1 MAKRNTKE
9 IILFKA
15 LKLFA
20 DNGYDGVTVR
30 DIASEVGIMQSSLYK
45 HYKSKQEI
53 FDTLV
58 QTMQTQFKEASATFH
73 LPEGA
78 LDEMANEYANGG
90 NSVLKNISSSIFHY
104 YLKDPY
110 ASQFRKMLSIERYK
124 DKEIERIYREIF
136 IDTAISYQTTLFREM
151 IEQGFM
157 RKADPEI
164 MALQFFAPIFVLLN
178 KYDCVPEK
186 ENEAIELLEKHI
198 DQFDMIYRKEQFE

>member
-30 DIASEVGIMQSSLYK
+30 DIASEAGIMQSSLYK
-45 HYKSKQEI
+45 HYKSKQVI

-58 QTMQTQFKEASATFH
+58 QTMQNQFKEASATFH
-73 LPEGA
+73 LPEGK
-78 LDEMANEYANGG
+78 LDEIAKEYANGG

-124 DKEIERIYREIF
+124 NNEIEKIYREIY
-136 IDTAISYQTTLFREM
+136 IDTALSYQTTLFTEM
-151 IEQGFM
+151 IKQGFM
-157 RKADPEI
+157 RKADPEV

-178 KYDCVPEK
+178 RYDCIPEK
-186 ENEAIELLEKHI
+186 ESEAIELLGKHI
-198 DQFDMIYRKEQFE
+198 DQFDMIYRVG

>member
-53 FDTLV
+53 FNTLV

-157 RKADPEI
+157 RKTDPEI

-198 DQFDMIYRKEQFE
+198 DQFDMIYRKEQLE

>member
-73 LPEGA
+73 LPEGT
-78 LDEMANEYANGG
+78 LDEMANEYANGR

-136 IDTAISYQTTLFREM
+136 IDTAILYQTTLFREM

-198 DQFDMIYRKEQFE
+198 DQFDMIYRKEKLE

>member
-78 LDEMANEYANGG
+78 LDEMANEFANGG

-157 RKADPEI
+157 CKADPEI
-164 MALQFFAPIFVLLN
+164 MALQFFSPIFVLLN

-198 DQFDMIYRKEQFE
+198 DQFDMIYRKEQLE

>member
-157 RKADPEI
+157 RKTDPAI

-198 DQFDMIYRKEQFE
+198 DQFDMIYRKEQLE

>member
-1 MAKRNTKE
+1 MAKRKTKE

-73 LPEGA
+73 LPEGTF
-78 LDEMANEYANGG
+78 DEMANEYANGG
-90 NSVLKNISSSIFHY
+90 NAALKTMSSSIFHY
-104 YLKDPY
+104 YLKDPH

-124 DKEIERIYREIF
+124 DKEIDRIYREIF
-136 IDTAISYQTTLFREM
+136 MDSAISYQTTLFKEM

-157 RKADPEI
+157 RKANPEI
-164 MALQFFAPIFVLLN
+164 MAVHFFSPIFVLLN
-178 KYDCVPEK
+178 AYDCVPEK

-198 DQFDMIYRKEQFE
+198 DQFDMMYRKK

>member
-78 LDEMANEYANGG
+78 LDEMANEYVNGG

-198 DQFDMIYRKEQFE
+198 DQFDMIYRKEQLE

>member
-58 QTMQTQFKEASATFH
+58 QTMQTQFKEASVTFH

-198 DQFDMIYRKEQFE
+198 DQFDMIYRKEQLE

>member
-30 DIASEVGIMQSSLYK
+30 DIAFEVGIMQSSLYK

-53 FDTLV
+53 FNTLV
-58 QTMQTQFKEASATFH
+58 QTMQIQFKEVSATFY
-73 LPEGA
+73 LPEGT
-78 LDEMANEYANGG
+78 LDEMANEYANVG
-90 NSVLKNISSSIFHY
+90 NSVLKKISSSIFHY

-136 IDTAISYQTTLFREM
+136 IDTAISYQTSLFRGM
-151 IEQGFM
+151 IKQGFM
-157 RKADPEI
+157 RKTDPEI

-198 DQFDMIYRKEQFE
+198 DQFDMIYRKEQLE

>member
-58 QTMQTQFKEASATFH
+58 QTMQTQFKKASATFH
-73 LPEGA
+73 LPEGT

-164 MALQFFAPIFVLLN
+164 MALQFFAPIFVFLN

-198 DQFDMIYRKEQFE
+198 DQFDMIYRKEQLE

>member
-164 MALQFFAPIFVLLN
+164 MALQFFSPIFVLLN

-198 DQFDMIYRKEQFE
+198 DQFDMIYRKEQLE